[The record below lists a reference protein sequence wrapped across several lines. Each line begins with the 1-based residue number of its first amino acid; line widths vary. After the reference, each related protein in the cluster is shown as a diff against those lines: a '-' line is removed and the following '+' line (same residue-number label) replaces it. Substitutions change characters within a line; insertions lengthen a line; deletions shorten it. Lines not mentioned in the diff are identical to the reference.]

1 MTGGAQSCRND
12 IPSINYRYNPHGGA
26 SFDFGIQIIILST
39 ADLISGAGQ
48 LWNFASS
55 SLLVLRHKSTST
67 QKNDSLQKE
76 NTFYYPAE
84 EGNIIA
90 SISSEG
96 QNVSVNLE
104 ADSHVSPTVNVQKD
118 SDSSCLLTAYGKMM
132 LYCKE
137 KGDSSVMIY
146 ELRNIYGWMS
156 NIQLSSPTY
165 NVNST
170 EHDKKRT
177 DYCFNARETASVE
190 RSNPEK
196 TRLDDGMTTKTG
208 LAETQESSSR
218 EYANNMMKTSTEY
231 LLRPIQDVEA
241 DGNGSIV
248 PTSDLQPDSNMK
260 YQGLGTSPYLEWQ
273 HGKEDELSKIKEGQE
288 RQVVKQESSAMQI
301 FSLTPYKLQ
310 YGLTKQEHAFAG
322 AFAGIFVSLCL
333 HPMDTVKTVVQSC
346 CTDQRS
352 IQYLG
357 KSILHERGL
366 SGLYCGIAS
375 NIVSSAPISA
385 IYTFSYES
393 VKGALLPLFIKVKG
407 FLPLFAI
414 SLPIIHSCFTVF
426 CFVSILRHSDKI
438 FALKSWKIVFLL
450 S

>member
-1 MTGGAQSCRND
+1 
-12 IPSINYRYNPHGGA
+12 
-26 SFDFGIQIIILST
+26 
-39 ADLISGAGQ
+39 
-48 LWNFASS
+48 
-55 SLLVLRHKSTST
+55 
-67 QKNDSLQKE
+67 
-76 NTFYYPAE
+76 
-84 EGNIIA
+84 
-90 SISSEG
+90 
-96 QNVSVNLE
+96 
-104 ADSHVSPTVNVQKD
+104 
-118 SDSSCLLTAYGKMM
+118 MM

-196 TRLDDGMTTKTG
+196 TRLDD
-208 LAETQESSSR
+208 
-218 EYANNMMKTSTEY
+218 EY

-393 VKGALLPLFIKVKG
+393 VKGALLPLFIKA
-407 FLPLFAI
+407 F
-414 SLPIIHSCFTVF
+414 
-426 CFVSILRHSDKI
+426 
-438 FALKSWKIVFLL
+438 
-450 S
+450 